1 METSTQPTDRPG
13 PSRRGTPHRATVT
26 AVRRLTQH
34 TVRVTL
40 GGPEI
45 AALDAGVHTDRY
57 LKLVLGPPPVEGAR
71 PVVRTYT
78 IRAVRDG
85 EWDVDLVVHGDAGL
99 GGPWAAR
106 VQPGEEVTFLGPGGG
121 YAPDPE
127 APWHLLVGD
136 DSALPAIAAAVES
149 LPAGARA
156 VAFVE
161 VPGPGDEQPLGT
173 AADVTVVWVHRGTAD
188 LADVV
193 AAAHAAGDLPAG
205 VPHAFLHGEAGCVR
219 TLRRWA
225 RAELGVGTDRLS
237 ASGYWR
243 LGHDDEAW
251 RAAKRDWNAAVEQDD
266 ATLRPSGGSDE
277 RAGFVPH
284 PTG

>member
-1 METSTQPTDRPG
+1 MDTLPQPTDLPA
-13 PSRRGTPHRATVT
+13 PPRRGTPHRATVT
-26 AVRRLTQH
+26 AVRWLTAH
-34 TVRVTL
+34 MVRVTL
-40 GGPEI
+40 AGP
-45 AALDAGVHTDRY
+45 ALARLDVTAHTDRY
-57 LKLVLGPPPVEGAR
+57 VKLVLGPPPVEGAR

-85 EWDVDLVVHGDAGL
+85 EWDLDLVVHGDVGL

-121 YAPDPE
+121 YAPDPS

-136 DSALPAIAAAVES
+136 DSALPAIAAAAEA

-161 VPGPGDEQPLGT
+161 VPGPADEQRIES
-173 AADVTVVWVHRGTAD
+173 AADLTTVWVHRGTAT
-188 LADVV
+188 LEDVV
-193 AAAHAAGDLPAG
+193 TGAHAAGDLPDGA
-205 VPHAFLHGEAGCVR
+205 PHAFLHGEAGCVR

-266 ATLRPSGGSDE
+266 AAL
-277 RAGFVPH
+277 
-284 PTG
+284 

>member
-1 METSTQPTDRPG
+1 MTETTE
-13 PSRRGTPHRATVT
+13 RRGGPAAGKRTVKHATVSAVRWLTPHM
-26 AVRRLTQH
+26 
-34 TVRVTL
+34 VRVTVS
-40 GGPEI
+40 GGNLTETDPT
-45 AALDAGVHTDRY
+45 AFTDRY
-57 LKLVLGPPPVEGAR
+57 IKLVVGEPVVAGGR

-85 EWDVDLVVHGDAGL
+85 EWDLDFVVHGDVGL

-106 VQPGEEVTFLGPGGG
+106 VRPGEGIAFMGPGGG

-136 DSALPAIAAAVES
+136 DSALPAIAAALEA
-149 LPAGARA
+149 LPAGSRA

-161 VPGPGDEQPLGT
+161 VPGPDDEQELDSAG
-173 AADVTVVWVHRGTAD
+173 DVRVVWVHRGSRT
-188 LADVV
+188 LADAVRG
-193 AAAHAAGDLPAG
+193 AHAAGELPAG
-205 VPHAFLHGEAGCVR
+205 VPHAFLHGEASCVR
-219 TLRRWA
+219 DLRRWA
-225 RAELGVGTDRLS
+225 RADLGVGTDRLS

-266 ATLRPSGGSDE
+266 ATLE
-277 RAGFVPH
+277 
-284 PTG
+284 